1 MSNTITLTFDAPRRQ
16 TFKLPLFTRDR
27 SNTIFCAVISD
38 DCCIMAHSTG
48 IEVLSTPKSALRQGF
63 VEIDEYEFRERYEK
77 AMQCLSQS
85 MDMIN
90 EIKKDPETIDSN
102 QQLRHQ

>member
-1 MSNTITLTFDAPRRQ
+1 
-16 TFKLPLFTRDR
+16 
-27 SNTIFCAVISD
+27 
-38 DCCIMAHSTG
+38 MAHSTG

-102 QQLRHQ
+102 HQLRHQ